1 VSLAA
6 VSPPERR
13 GYALSGLAAFLLI
26 AGTAGW
32 LLWRFPPE
40 MYHFYP
46 VCPIHEL
53 LHLDCPGCGT
63 TRALAALLHGRFAEA
78 LRLNALAVLV
88 VLPGA
93 AVYGAVAGW
102 RAVRAGNFS
111 WPQVPGWAVAA
122 VVGVVVGFTVFR
134 NL

>member
-1 VSLAA
+1 LAA
-6 VSPPERR
+6 VSQPEQRR
-13 GYALSGLAAFLLI
+13 HALSGLAAFLLV
-26 AGTAGW
+26 AGMGGW

-40 MYHFYP
+40 VYHFYP
-46 VCPIHEL
+46 VCPIHAY
-53 LHLDCPGCGT
+53 LHLECPGCGA
-63 TRALAALLHGRFAEA
+63 TRALAALLHGRCAEA

-102 RAVRAGNFS
+102 RAARAGDFVWPRVPDWAVRA
-111 WPQVPGWAVAA
+111 A
-122 VVGVVVGFTVFR
+122 VGVVVGFTVLR